1 MYNPADTICAPATAV
16 GSGAVSMIRV
26 SGADSL
32 CAVDRVVRFDK
43 GSASDSRG
51 YTLKHGNVPGIDE
64 VVVGIYRAPHSY
76 TGEDSAEICC
86 HASPFIASR
95 ILGLLCE
102 AGCRL
107 AEPGEFTRRAF
118 TNGKMDLA
126 QAEAVADLIASGSEA
141 QHRVALNQ
149 LRGGY
154 SAELAEIRSELLELT
169 SLIELELDFSEE
181 EVEFADRNRLASLL
195 DDVIGRC
202 TTLADSFKA
211 GNAIR
216 NGVPVAIVGAPNS
229 GKSTLLN
236 ALLRDDRALVSDIPG
251 TTRDTIEETCV
262 VGGVLLRFIDTAG
275 IRETRDEVERMGIDR
290 ALSKAAQAEIVL
302 GVVDAAASPGVDV
315 DDDRTGKET
324 GTVVATKTETETG
337 MRMRMGIAPG
347 SVPPHDGF
355 RFMSA
360 SVGEKCH
367 APLASEVSALT
378 DCAGDTPILPDSIAS
393 QIEKIASTVDLSRQK
408 LVLLLNK
415 CDKAES
421 AAAGAEGPVSPRS
434 GQAPSCGRP
443 LLSGQDPLAPQQV
456 ALDSPADRR
465 VLSCGQTLPNGQ
477 VPLDPLHTGP
487 DSSPGGGAFSY
498 GQTLPG
504 GEGPSSLRQTEP
516 DSPPSGRTLSPGQT
530 LSSGE
535 VPSSLQ
541 QAASDFL
548 PGSRLSHGQTPSS
561 RQVPSNPQYAVS
573 ASGSEGRSMELEAFL
588 RGRFPAVAFFDEISS
603 GGISDRG
610 VPGEGQRDSNDVI
623 SVDNKNVSCANINVS
638 STDYQKNNPIVLSI
652 SAKYGIGLE
661 DLRKVLVS
669 LVGDVPADGVLVTN
683 ARHAAALRDAAASLR
698 AVRSGLDAL
707 PGDLLAEDLRAALA
721 SLGSITGEIC
731 PEEVLGAIFSRF
743 CIGK

>member
-43 GSASDSRG
+43 GSAADSRG
-51 YTLKHGNVPGIDE
+51 YTLKHGDIPGVDE

-107 AEPGEFTRRAF
+107 AGPGEFTRRAF

-195 DDVIGRC
+195 DDVIGHC

-236 ALLRDDRALVSDIPG
+236 ALLLDDRALVSDIPG

-302 GVVDAAASPGVDV
+302 GVVDATVPPAPGV
-315 DDDRTGKET
+315 
-324 GTVVATKTETETG
+324 A
-337 MRMRMGIAPG
+337 
-347 SVPPHDGF
+347 
-355 RFMSA
+355 
-360 SVGEKCH
+360 
-367 APLASEVSALT
+367 ALT
-378 DCAGDTPILPDSIAS
+378 DCVGDASLLPDGIVA
-393 QIEKIASTVDLSRQK
+393 QIEKIVSVVDLSRQK

-421 AAAGAEGPVSPRS
+421 ATSGAAGPVSPRS
-434 GQAPSCGRP
+434 G
-443 LLSGQDPLAPQQV
+443 LAP
-456 ALDSPADRR
+456 
-465 VLSCGQTLPNGQ
+465 SCGQTLQ
-477 VPLDPLHTGP
+477 
-487 DSSPGGGAFSY
+487 
-498 GQTLPG
+498 
-504 GEGPSSLRQTEP
+504 
-516 DSPPSGRTLSPGQT
+516 SG
-530 LSSGE
+530 
-535 VPSSLQ
+535 
-541 QAASDFL
+541 
-548 PGSRLSHGQTPSS
+548 
-561 RQVPSNPQYAVS
+561 QVPSNPQYAVS
-573 ASGSEGRSMELEAFL
+573 ASGSVGRSMELKAFL

-610 VPGEGQRDSNDVI
+610 VSGEEVLNDKLSDGGILGGRTSEDVVSVGKFFVLRDSNDVI
-623 SVDNKNVSCANINVS
+623 SVDNKNVSCANINVL
-638 STDYQKNNPIVLSI
+638 STDYQKNNPIVQSI

-683 ARHAAALRDAAASLR
+683 ARHATALRDAAASLR

>member
-43 GSASDSRG
+43 GSAADSRG
-51 YTLKHGNVPGIDE
+51 YTLKHGDIPGVDE

-102 AGCRL
+102 AGCRM
-107 AEPGEFTRRAF
+107 AGPGEFTRRAF

-302 GVVDAAASPGVDV
+302 GVVDAAASL
-315 DDDRTGKET
+315 
-324 GTVVATKTETETG
+324 
-337 MRMRMGIAPG
+337 AP
-347 SVPPHDGF
+347 
-355 RFMSA
+355 
-360 SVGEKCH
+360 
-367 APLASEVSALT
+367 EVSALT
-378 DCAGDTPILPDSIAS
+378 DCAGDTPHKPDGIAA
-393 QIEKIASTVDLSRQK
+393 QIEKIVSVVDLSRQK

-421 AAAGAEGPVSPRS
+421 ATADAAGPVSPRS
-434 GQAPSCGRP
+434 GQAPSCGQT
-443 LLSGQDPLAPQQV
+443 LQSGQVLSDSQQ
-456 ALDSPADRR
+456 AEPDSLADRR
-465 VLSCGQTLPNGQ
+465 VPSCGQ
-477 VPLDPLHTGP
+477 VPVN
-487 DSSPGGGAFSY
+487 S
-498 GQTLPG
+498 
-504 GEGPSSLRQTEP
+504 RQAAP
-516 DSPPSGRTLSPGQT
+516 DSPTDRRAPSCGQILSG
-530 LSSGE
+530 
-535 VPSSLQ
+535 
-541 QAASDFL
+541 
-548 PGSRLSHGQTPSS
+548 
-561 RQVPSNPQYAVS
+561 QVPSNPQYAVS
-573 ASGSEGRSMELEAFL
+573 ASGSVGRSMELKAFL

-610 VPGEGQRDSNDVI
+610 VPGEGVLNDKLSDGGIPKGRISEDVVSTGRFSDHLDSNDVI
-623 SVDNKNVSCANINVS
+623 LAYNKNVSYANINVLS
-638 STDYQKNNPIVLSI
+638 ADYQKNNPTVLSI

-669 LVGDVPADGVLVTN
+669 LVGNVTADGVLVTN

>member
-43 GSASDSRG
+43 GSAADSRG
-51 YTLKHGNVPGIDE
+51 YTLKHGDIPGVDE

-86 HASPFIASR
+86 HASPFIVSR

-102 AGCRL
+102 AGCRM
-107 AEPGEFTRRAF
+107 AGPGEFTRRAF

-181 EVEFADRNRLASLL
+181 EVEFADRDRLASLL
-195 DDVIGRC
+195 DEVIGRC

-302 GVVDAAASPGVDV
+302 GVVDAAA
-315 DDDRTGKET
+315 
-324 GTVVATKTETETG
+324 
-337 MRMRMGIAPG
+337 
-347 SVPPHDGF
+347 
-355 RFMSA
+355 
-360 SVGEKCH
+360 
-367 APLASEVSALT
+367 PLAPEVSALT
-378 DCAGDTPILPDSIAS
+378 DCAGDTPLLPDGIAA
-393 QIEKIASTVDLSRQK
+393 QIEKIASAVDLSRQK

-421 AAAGAEGPVSPRS
+421 AAAGPEGSVSPRS
-434 GQAPSCGRP
+434 G
-443 LLSGQDPLAPQQV
+443 LAP
-456 ALDSPADRR
+456 
-465 VLSCGQTLPNGQ
+465 SCGQTLQ
-477 VPLDPLHTGP
+477 
-487 DSSPGGGAFSY
+487 
-498 GQTLPG
+498 
-504 GEGPSSLRQTEP
+504 
-516 DSPPSGRTLSPGQT
+516 SG
-530 LSSGE
+530 
-535 VPSSLQ
+535 
-541 QAASDFL
+541 
-548 PGSRLSHGQTPSS
+548 
-561 RQVPSNPQYAVS
+561 QVPSNPQYAVS
-573 ASGSEGRSMELEAFL
+573 ASGSVGRSIALEAFL
-588 RGRFPAVAFFDEISS
+588 RERFPAVAFFDEISS
-603 GGISDRG
+603 GGISDSG
-610 VPGEGQRDSNDVI
+610 VSGEAIFDDKLSNAGILSSGTSEDVVSTGQFIDHRDSNDVI
-623 SVDNKNVSCANINVS
+623 SVDNKNVSHTNINVLS
-638 STDYQKNNPIVLSI
+638 ADYQKNNPIVLSI

-661 DLRKVLVS
+661 YLRKVLVS

-683 ARHAAALRDAAASLR
+683 ARHAAALRDAAASLL

>member
-43 GSASDSRG
+43 GSAADSRG
-51 YTLKHGNVPGIDE
+51 YTLKHGDIPGVDE

-102 AGCRL
+102 AGCRM
-107 AEPGEFTRRAF
+107 AGPGEFTRRAF

-181 EVEFADRNRLASLL
+181 EVEFADRGRLASLL

-302 GVVDAAASPGVDV
+302 GVVDATVPPAPGV
-315 DDDRTGKET
+315 
-324 GTVVATKTETETG
+324 A
-337 MRMRMGIAPG
+337 
-347 SVPPHDGF
+347 
-355 RFMSA
+355 
-360 SVGEKCH
+360 
-367 APLASEVSALT
+367 ALT
-378 DCAGDTPILPDSIAS
+378 DCVGDASLLPDGIVA
-393 QIEKIASTVDLSRQK
+393 QIEKIASAVDLSRQK

-421 AAAGAEGPVSPRS
+421 ATAGAAGQVSPRS
-434 GQAPSCGRP
+434 GLAPSCGQT
-443 LLSGQDPLAPQQV
+443 LSSGESSPDSQQAAP
-456 ALDSPADRR
+456 DSPTDRR
-465 VLSCGQTLPNGQ
+465 VLSCGQTLP
-477 VPLDPLHTGP
+477 
-487 DSSPGGGAFSY
+487 
-498 GQTLPG
+498 
-504 GEGPSSLRQTEP
+504 
-516 DSPPSGRTLSPGQT
+516 SG
-530 LSSGE
+530 
-535 VPSSLQ
+535 
-541 QAASDFL
+541 
-548 PGSRLSHGQTPSS
+548 
-561 RQVPSNPQYAVS
+561 QVPSNPQYAVS
-573 ASGSEGRSMELEAFL
+573 ASGSVGRSMELKAFL
-588 RGRFPAVAFFDEISS
+588 RGRFPAVAFFDENSSCRISDS
-603 GGISDRG
+603 GVSGEAIFDDKLPDGGIPKGRISEDVVSTGRFSDHL
-610 VPGEGQRDSNDVI
+610 DSNDVI
-623 SVDNKNVSCANINVS
+623 LACNKNVSYANINVLS
-638 STDYQKNNPIVLSI
+638 ADYQKNNPTVLSI

-669 LVGDVPADGVLVTN
+669 LVGNVTADGVLVTN